1 MLIFP
6 MLIKSFSEVMP
17 EDRIFCITLAN
28 KSRHLCTYA
37 QAEAISK
44 MEAGTIAKLPSGD
57 YINKSHIVE
66 VVFDPS
72 STGAYVKSNKAICDK
87 YGIAPNPDMHFD
99 FKISEEQKFF
109 S

>member
-1 MLIFP
+1 MS
-6 MLIKSFSEVMP
+6 IKSFSEVMP
-17 EDRIFCITLAN
+17 EDKIFCITLSN
-28 KSRHLCTYA
+28 KSKHLCTWA
-37 QAEAISK
+37 QADAISK

-66 VVFDPS
+66 VVFDLS

-99 FKISEEQKFF
+99 FRISEEQKYF

>member
-1 MLIFP
+1 
-6 MLIKSFSEVMP
+6 MP
-17 EDRIFCITLAN
+17 EDKIFCITLSN
-28 KSRHLCTYA
+28 KSKHLCTWA
-37 QAEAISK
+37 QADAISK

-66 VVFDPS
+66 VVFDVS

-87 YGIAPNPDMHFD
+87 YGIVPNQANLRNGSGEPFD
-99 FKISEEQKFF
+99 FKISEEQKYF

>member
-1 MLIFP
+1 
-6 MLIKSFSEVMP
+6 
-17 EDRIFCITLAN
+17 
-28 KSRHLCTYA
+28 
-37 QAEAISK
+37 

-72 STGAYVKSNKAICDK
+72 STGAYVKSNKTISEK
-87 YGIAPNPDMHFD
+87 YGIAPNPNMHFD
-99 FKISEEQKFF
+99 FKITDEQKYF